1 MERLLCII
9 PFIIHHSCSVAYLV
23 PLNDIVT
30 SDEAM
35 DEAIELCKQVGF
47 VEEVSNS
54 DSMHAVQKTIHCV
67 FSFVGSSVH
76 TGHDTKFY
84 SSELD

>member
-1 MERLLCII
+1 
-9 PFIIHHSCSVAYLV
+9 
-23 PLNDIVT
+23 
-30 SDEAM
+30 M